1 MKTNKG
7 LVEYCKAQLGRP
19 YWYGTFGHKAS
30 ASLYRQKSAQYP
42 VYYKADDYVEQ
53 YGEKVHDCSGLIK
66 GYLFCDTPDGFYTTY
81 DSQIDGGIN
90 LANCTRQGIIAD
102 LPEIEGL
109 LLFKPRTC
117 WSLHRRRKSHRSQ
130 RSCLWSGRDKIKR
143 RQLGNMGH
151 DKMGRLRQERCG
163 KIIPRGRRKRSHR
176 LFDFGRAHR

>member
-30 ASLYRQKSAQYP
+30 ATLYRQKSAQYP

-66 GYLFCDTPDGFYTTY
+66 GYLFCDTPDGFYTRY
-81 DSQIDGGIN
+81 DSKIDSGIN
-90 LANCTRQGIIAD
+90 LSHCTRQGIIAD

-109 LLFKPRTC
+109 LLFKPRT
-117 WSLHRRRKSHRSQ
+117 
-130 RSCLWSGRDKIKR
+130 
-143 RQLGNMGH
+143 
-151 DKMGRLRQERCG
+151 
-163 KIIPRGRRKRSHR
+163 RGSIYWQ
-176 LFDFGRAHR
+176 